1 MNCQEYK
8 NNSKGLECNN
18 FRVNIKQYKPILH
31 FVIMNISNLFHRKE
45 ESDSVQPT
53 PLPTFQ
59 TNSSTKDFPATIQE
73 SVSTPTPSKEPFFV
87 RIDKFNDAKT
97 NLQSIN
103 KKLKDM
109 ARILEKIEEVKI
121 REDKELEEWKLDVNG
136 IREYLSKV
144 DEDIFNKI

>member
-1 MNCQEYK
+1 M
-8 NNSKGLECNN
+8 GL
-18 FRVNIKQYKPILH
+18 
-31 FVIMNISNLFHRKE
+31 SSLFHKKE
-45 ESDSVQPT
+45 EVVAVQPT

-59 TNSSTKDFPATIQE
+59 TNSSIRDFPTTIQE
-73 SVSTPTPSKEPFFV
+73 SVSTPAQTKEPFFI

-109 ARILEKIEEVKI
+109 AKILEKIEEVKI